1 MIKKPKIVLVF
12 ALLAICFLHFTGCGK
27 KEVSQGKNDVIES
40 KNVYPENGLPRD
52 VDVTIKAIYP
62 VTGYGKDHLAY
73 AVETFQKRFPNVK
86 IEVHYIEEGNVI
98 YDNLI
103 KSLVKGGKDEEMYDW
118 FYNVGDRMQL
128 VRMGKLEKQNEL
140 WERPLYDRPEIK
152 VKDAVIADE
161 RAIFINGDLYG
172 VSTAATIYGLFFNEK
187 MFEEKGWNK
196 QPKDWNE
203 FVQLCQKIK
212 DTGIY
217 PMVMAGKHPYYFTY
231 GWGAIPHEVGGEEYY
246 DALFNYKPN
255 VYISKPMVTMLERM
269 EEFAK
274 KGFFHPGT
282 VSFDHIQSQ
291 MEFIQGTAAMITNAT
306 WIANEMKDVTPKGFK
321 WGFMAFPGNN
331 PGQDKVVLIKDSL
344 TGFIW
349 KNKPELVKKWVKE
362 FNLWLLNLDV
372 QLKFAQSGGMP
383 SRLDFR
389 KQFKKLED
397 ISPSVISAL
406 EYLEKEKVRL
416 VNDNVRA
423 RIISNPEMAK
433 VTTLLRNGYV
443 SILNGTK
450 TARQVAEEVN
460 EQYMKG
466 LAAAR

>member
-1 MIKKPKIVLVF
+1 
-12 ALLAICFLHFTGCGK
+12 
-27 KEVSQGKNDVIES
+27 
-40 KNVYPENGLPRD
+40 
-52 VDVTIKAIYP
+52 
-62 VTGYGKDHLAY
+62 
-73 AVETFQKRFPNVK
+73 
-86 IEVHYIEEGNVI
+86 
-98 YDNLI
+98 
-103 KSLVKGGKDEEMYDW
+103 
-118 FYNVGDRMQL
+118 
-128 VRMGKLEKQNEL
+128 
-140 WERPLYDRPEIK
+140 
-152 VKDAVIADE
+152 
-161 RAIFINGDLYG
+161 
-172 VSTAATIYGLFFNEK
+172 
-187 MFEEKGWNK
+187 
-196 QPKDWNE
+196 
-203 FVQLCQKIK
+203 
-212 DTGIY
+212 
-217 PMVMAGKHPYYFTY
+217 MVMAGKHPYYFTY

-383 SRLDFR
+383 TRLDFR